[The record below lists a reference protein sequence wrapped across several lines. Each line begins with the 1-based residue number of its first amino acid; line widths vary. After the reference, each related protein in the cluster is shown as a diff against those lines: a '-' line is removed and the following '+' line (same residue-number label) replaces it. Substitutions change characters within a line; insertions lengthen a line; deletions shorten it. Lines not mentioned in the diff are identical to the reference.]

1 MKAYQADI
9 AKFEKTGSQVLGIS
23 VDSSYANRRYA
34 EDLGVKFPLLSDFMR
49 EVSKKYGILD
59 SERNFARRFTFVVDK
74 QGIIRHIEEGG
85 SAIDPNGAYA
95 VCSRLSAG
103 G

>member
-1 MKAYQADI
+1 
-9 AKFEKTGSQVLGIS
+9 
-23 VDSSYANRRYA
+23 
-34 EDLGVKFPLLSDFMR
+34 MR
-49 EVSKKYGILD
+49 EVSKKYGIWD

-74 QGIIRHIEEGG
+74 KGIIRHIEEGG

-103 G
+103 